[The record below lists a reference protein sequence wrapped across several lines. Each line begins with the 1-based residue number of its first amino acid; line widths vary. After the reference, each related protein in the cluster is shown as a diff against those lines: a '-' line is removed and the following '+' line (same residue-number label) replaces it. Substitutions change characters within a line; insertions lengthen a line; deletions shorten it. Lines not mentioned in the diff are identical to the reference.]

1 MLFQKVNPDQ
11 LEMWPT
17 AIKKA
22 EEDVEFWRDVV
33 GVADREKQENK
44 GLFRVVEWGGME
56 IR

>member
-11 LEMWPT
+11 LEVWST

-33 GVADREKQENK
+33 GVADREKQEDK